1 MLAYEKVYRLV
12 GGKLVR
18 NTENK
23 IRYTDES
30 GVKRTITNPTLK
42 DFAKVGLYPVV
53 RGDIPTFDEA
63 TQELKEKIMLKDN
76 CYNVEYIVVKKE
88 ISEE

>member
-53 RGDIPTFDEA
+53 RGEIPSFDEA
-63 TQELKEKIMLKDN
+63 SEELKEKIKFERS
-76 CYNVEYIVVKKE
+76 CYYVEYVVVKKE
-88 ISEE
+88 MSEK